1 MQQDVSNVRFLSDK
15 KKKKTWMLVLFS
27 IKQFFSILWKITRFL
42 ILWRSEK
49 LIRTSWNMKEK
60 LTQFIMKS

>member
-1 MQQDVSNVRFLSDK
+1 MQQDVSNVRFLSD

-49 LIRTSWNMKEK
+49 LIRTSWNMEEK

>member
-1 MQQDVSNVRFLSDK
+1 MQQDVSNVRFLSD

>member
-1 MQQDVSNVRFLSDK
+1 
-15 KKKKTWMLVLFS
+15 MLVLFS

-49 LIRTSWNMKEK
+49 LIRTSWNMEEK

>member
-15 KKKKTWMLVLFS
+15 KKKKWMLVLFS

>member
-1 MQQDVSNVRFLSDK
+1 MQQDVSNVQFLSD

-49 LIRTSWNMKEK
+49 LIRTSWNMEEK

>member
-1 MQQDVSNVRFLSDK
+1 MQQDVSNVRFLSD

-60 LTQFIMKS
+60 LTQIIMKS

>member
-1 MQQDVSNVRFLSDK
+1 MQQDVSNVQFLSD

>member
-60 LTQFIMKS
+60 LTQIIMKS